1 MNKRRNALVL
11 SCIPLFFVKNCTVV
25 QPLPYRLFLFILIHY
40 KILSCGIKLCLYLR
54 FRDYS
59 QRFGKII
66 IPKPNAR
73 RVFYEKDFRTKEN
86 AGI

>member
-1 MNKRRNALVL
+1 MYPEIFLHT
-11 SCIPLFFVKNCTVV
+11 CHIV
-25 QPLPYRLFLFILIHY
+25 QEPATSLISISAIYY
-40 KILSCGIKLCLYLR
+40 KILSCGIKLCMYLR
-54 FRDYS
+54 FRDYL

-86 AGI
+86 EGI